1 MADGSK
7 LLEPRYRG
15 LRPIK
20 PGEVL
25 NPTGRNGSSAITELR
40 RFMDERAEP
49 SSRRTRSENLWLAL
63 YTTAIDRRRRD
74 HVAAARVLLAYH
86 LGKPLETLEV
96 SGPDGGPITSVAL
109 TTAELR
115 EELARL
121 LARADGEEVPDG
133 SSVVVEPE
141 APDSQ

>member
-1 MADGSK
+1 MADGPK
-7 LLEPRYRG
+7 LLETRYRG

-20 PGEVL
+20 PGEVR
-25 NPTGRNGSSAITELR
+25 NPTGRNGATAITELR

-49 SSRRTRSENLWLAL
+49 TSRRTRGENLWLAL
-63 YTTAIDRRRRD
+63 YTTALDRRRRD

-96 SGPDGGPITSVAL
+96 SGPGGGPIPSVTM

-115 EELARL
+115 EELSRL
-121 LARADGEEVPDG
+121 LARVDSEEEPDG
-133 SSVVVEPE
+133 SPAVAEPE
-141 APDSQ
+141 APDAQ